1 MKEEPIEYRTAEVT
15 IACPEGLP
23 NIIKY
28 NRIALALSFK
38 IYTY

>member
-23 NIIKY
+23 IIKY

>member
-23 NIIKY
+23 IIKY
-28 NRIALALSFK
+28 KRIALALSFK